1 MGDSVNFYNWSFSVM
16 NSKIQD
22 LWNIKFI
29 KGYAKTIPANLVK
42 ECPLNEQ
49 PLGICP
55 YMNLIP
61 NWTKQEKCIKIIE
74 NKLKNE

>member
-22 LWNIKFI
+22 FWNIKFI

-42 ECPLNEQ
+42 ECPLNEE
-49 PLGICP
+49 PIGICP

-61 NWTKQEKCIKIIE
+61 NWTKQEKFIEKYRKIQ
-74 NKLKNE
+74 KNF

>member
-1 MGDSVNFYNWSFSVM
+1 M
-16 NSKIQD
+16 NEKPIG
-22 LWNIKFI
+22 L
-29 KGYAKTIPANLVK
+29 
-42 ECPLNEQ
+42 
-49 PLGICP
+49 CP